1 MSESLTDQE
10 RIYLLQ
16 LARQTIGNA
25 LRGPQPPSIVLA
37 DLTPALRGFGASF
50 VTLTLHGHLRGCIGT
65 LTAYQPLAQ
74 DVRQRAYQAAFED
87 YRFPSMTDAEFQQI
101 AIEISRLT
109 APRDL
114 AYDSPDTLLAALTPG
129 VDGVVLRDGLRSA
142 TFLPQV
148 WGQLPDPAEFLS
160 HLCQKMGA
168 PADAWQKK
176 TLQVLTYS
184 VEEFSD

>member
-109 APRDL
+109 APLDL
-114 AYDSPDTLLAALTPG
+114 VYDSPDGLLTTLTPG

-148 WGQLPDPAEFLS
+148 WEELPWPQDFLS
-160 HLCQKMGA
+160 QLCLKAGL
-168 PADAWQKK
+168 PPEAWQN
-176 TLQVLTYS
+176 LDLELFEYQVES
-184 VEEFSD
+184 FQE